1 MKEQFHPKVSIV
13 IPVYNGSNYLREAID
28 SALAQTYD
36 NFEVIVVNDGSTDNG
51 KTEKICKLYG
61 DKIRYIKKENGG
73 VASALNRGIKEM
85 KGEYFSWLSHDDLYY
100 PDKIERQIKTLSKL
114 KDKKTIL
121 YSDYV
126 VVDENLKE
134 LYREELYKMFSIN
147 NLNKPLFSL
156 LMGYINSLSLLIHK
170 ENFLK
175 YGLFDPKLRTTQDY
189 SLWFKMFRNC
199 KIKYQKGAGTISR
212 THEFQD
218 SHRLKEIHD
227 IEKKVLW
234 DRMFFSLSK
243 KEKINLSGSI
253 INFYLHFYKHFKKV
267 NINKDLQ
274 TKLYR
279 HFLLECVKNY
289 RGESKEI
296 SKKDALN
303 YLANEL
309 GTENKNALKDFL
321 LKMQPKKNKK
331 RVVFWS
337 DNWKYKGGINRV
349 LKAIATETASSFDS
363 NIFCWENSETKK
375 GFSIP
380 KNVGFIEIDKNLID
394 ISELSKLMFLADVD
408 LFICSQNFDIRYL
421 KIYKSFKDYNIKTI
435 AWDHSDYF
443 LCYTYK
449 RLLPTAKV
457 KNDYLKNTNLIV
469 CVNSLST
476 KIFTCLGLQALMI
489 KNPVIIDSKKKVS
502 KQKPNDTIISV
513 GRFDDYQKRLDLILK
528 VFAKVKDNKPTA
540 KLYIVGSYD
549 LSLPIRKGSKMSY
562 KEYIKQLKIPKN
574 SIVFTGSIANV
585 EKYYNKAS
593 VNLMTS
599 EREGFGL
606 VAIEAAVFGLPSIVF
621 EGSCSKDIIINNK
634 NGYIVENGNTEL
646 MAKKI
651 INLLDDPK
659 LFTQFSKN
667 SIVKSKEYRRDLI
680 GKKWGTLLHLLLDT
694 KNPDKIKAFINKENE
709 ILKTKDYECEIINMY
724 EITLKFLSDNLN
736 DEIETYKEN
745 ISILEKKVFDY
756 KNSTSW
762 KITKPLRFVSR
773 IFKKLKKKV
782 FKKFI

>member
-1 MKEQFHPKVSIV
+1 
-13 IPVYNGSNYLREAID
+13 
-28 SALAQTYD
+28 
-36 NFEVIVVNDGSTDNG
+36 
-51 KTEKICKLYG
+51 
-61 DKIRYIKKENGG
+61 
-73 VASALNRGIKEM
+73 
-85 KGEYFSWLSHDDLYY
+85 
-100 PDKIERQIKTLSKL
+100 
-114 KDKKTIL
+114 
-121 YSDYV
+121 
-126 VVDENLKE
+126 
-134 LYREELYKMFSIN
+134 
-147 NLNKPLFSL
+147 
-156 LMGYINSLSLLIHK
+156 
-170 ENFLK
+170 
-175 YGLFDPKLRTTQDY
+175 
-189 SLWFKMFRNC
+189 
-199 KIKYQKGAGTISR
+199 
-212 THEFQD
+212 
-218 SHRLKEIHD
+218 
-227 IEKKVLW
+227 
-234 DRMFFSLSK
+234 
-243 KEKINLSGSI
+243 
-253 INFYLHFYKHFKKV
+253 
-267 NINKDLQ
+267 
-274 TKLYR
+274 
-279 HFLLECVKNY
+279 
-289 RGESKEI
+289 
-296 SKKDALN
+296 
-303 YLANEL
+303 
-309 GTENKNALKDFL
+309 
-321 LKMQPKKNKK
+321 
-331 RVVFWS
+331 
-337 DNWKYKGGINRV
+337 
-349 LKAIATETASSFDS
+349 
-363 NIFCWENSETKK
+363 
-375 GFSIP
+375 
-380 KNVGFIEIDKNLID
+380 
-394 ISELSKLMFLADVD
+394 
-408 LFICSQNFDIRYL
+408 
-421 KIYKSFKDYNIKTI
+421 
-435 AWDHSDYF
+435 
-443 LCYTYK
+443 
-449 RLLPTAKV
+449 
-457 KNDYLKNTNLIV
+457 
-469 CVNSLST
+469 
-476 KIFTCLGLQALMI
+476 MI